1 VTSRPATESLYVDR
15 KESKAAQKQTPKSC
29 SVYGGNPR
37 HSPVISWKYD
47 AQCLVQ
53 NPLSRFL
60 YLVFALGLPGTL
72 FEALL
77 RLEPHGG
84 GTPVEMLFIIM
95 PFNIAFYSV
104 IVYGF
109 GALGKIFH
117 RER

>member
-1 VTSRPATESLYVDR
+1 MSIEKS
-15 KESKAAQKQTPKSC
+15 QKQPRNRRLKVALFTGATLGILPLLAGSMML
-29 SVYGGNPR
+29 SVSY
-37 HSPVISWKYD
+37 K
-47 AQCLVQ
+47 